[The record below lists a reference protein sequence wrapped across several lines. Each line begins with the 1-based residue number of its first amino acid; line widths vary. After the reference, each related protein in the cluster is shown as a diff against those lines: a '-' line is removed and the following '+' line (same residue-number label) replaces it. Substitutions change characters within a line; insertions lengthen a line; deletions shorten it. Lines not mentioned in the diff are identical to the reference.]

1 MSHAIPQSVYTDCRK
16 HSKGRIDFNNFNTF
30 NNVIKDLNISYVRN
44 GIETTLTI
52 KDDHY
57 DNMPY
62 NLADMFE
69 KVIRESDANPQTVIE
84 NLKSAFEYD

>member
-1 MSHAIPQSVYTDCRK
+1 MVQ
-16 HSKGRIDFNNFNTF
+16 
-30 NNVIKDLNISYVRN
+30 DLKISYVCN

-62 NLADMFE
+62 DLADMFE
-69 KVIRESDANPQTVIE
+69 KVIRESEANPQTIIDY
-84 NLKSAFEYD
+84 LKCAFEYE

>member
-1 MSHAIPQSVYTDCRK
+1 MIQ
-16 HSKGRIDFNNFNTF
+16 
-30 NNVIKDLNISYVRN
+30 DLKISYAIN

-52 KDDHY
+52 KDNY
-57 DNMPY
+57 ADNIPY

-69 KVIRESDANPQTVIE
+69 KVIRESGANPQTVIE

>member
-1 MSHAIPQSVYTDCRK
+1 MCISISIYFACVDLMNLRIISKFRK
-16 HSKGRIDFNNFNTF
+16 DMIQ
-30 NNVIKDLNISYVRN
+30 DLKISYVCN

-52 KDDHY
+52 KDDY
-57 DNMPY
+57 VDNRPY

-69 KVIRESDANPQTVIE
+69 KVIRESEANPQTVIE

>member
-1 MSHAIPQSVYTDCRK
+1 MCISISIYFDCVDLMNLQIISKFRK
-16 HSKGRIDFNNFNTF
+16 DMIQ
-30 NNVIKDLNISYVRN
+30 DLKISYVCT

-57 DNMPY
+57 DNLPY

-69 KVIRESDANPQTVIE
+69 KVIRESDANPQMVIE

>member
-1 MSHAIPQSVYTDCRK
+1 MIQNLR
-16 HSKGRIDFNNFNTF
+16 
-30 NNVIKDLNISYVRN
+30 ISYVSN

-52 KDDHY
+52 KDNY
-57 DNMPY
+57 ADNIPY

-69 KVIRESDANPQTVIE
+69 KVIRESNANPQTVIE

>member
-1 MSHAIPQSVYTDCRK
+1 MIQ
-16 HSKGRIDFNNFNTF
+16 
-30 NNVIKDLNISYVRN
+30 DLKISYVIS

-52 KDDHY
+52 KDNY
-57 DNMPY
+57 ADNIPY

-84 NLKSAFEYD
+84 NLKSAFEYDD

>member
-1 MSHAIPQSVYTDCRK
+1 MFS
-16 HSKGRIDFNNFNTF
+16 
-30 NNVIKDLNISYVRN
+30 DLIISYISN

-62 NLADMFE
+62 NLADMFA
-69 KVIRESDANPQTVIE
+69 KVIRESDANPQIVIE
-84 NLKSAFEYD
+84 NLKNLFEYE

>member
-1 MSHAIPQSVYTDCRK
+1 MIQ
-16 HSKGRIDFNNFNTF
+16 
-30 NNVIKDLNISYVRN
+30 DLTISYVCN

-52 KDDHY
+52 KDEHY

-69 KVIRESDANPQTVIE
+69 KVIRESDANAQVVIE
-84 NLKSAFEYD
+84 NLKSAFEYDYDLKIAVEDDGEKILL

>member
-1 MSHAIPQSVYTDCRK
+1 MIQ
-16 HSKGRIDFNNFNTF
+16 
-30 NNVIKDLNISYVRN
+30 DLKISYVIN

-52 KDDHY
+52 KDNY
-57 DNMPY
+57 ADNIPY

-84 NLKSAFEYD
+84 NLKSSFEYE

>member
-1 MSHAIPQSVYTDCRK
+1 MIQ
-16 HSKGRIDFNNFNTF
+16 
-30 NNVIKDLNISYVRN
+30 DLTIRYVCN

-52 KDDHY
+52 KDDY
-57 DNMPY
+57 VDNRPY

-69 KVIRESDANPQTVIE
+69 KIIRESDANPQTVIE

>member
-1 MSHAIPQSVYTDCRK
+1 MIQ
-16 HSKGRIDFNNFNTF
+16 
-30 NNVIKDLNISYVRN
+30 DLKISYVCN

-62 NLADMFE
+62 NLADMFSRLV
-69 KVIRESDANPQTVIE
+69 KDTNANPALVIE
-84 NLKSAFEYD
+84 GMKQWLEVEE

>member
-1 MSHAIPQSVYTDCRK
+1 MIQ
-16 HSKGRIDFNNFNTF
+16 
-30 NNVIKDLNISYVRN
+30 DLTISYVCN

-62 NLADMFE
+62 NLADIFE
-69 KVIRESDANPQTVIE
+69 KVIRDTNVNPQTVIE
-84 NLKSAFEYD
+84 NLKSAFEYDD

>member
-1 MSHAIPQSVYTDCRK
+1 MCISYNIYFACADLMNLLIISKFRK
-16 HSKGRIDFNNFNTF
+16 DMIQ
-30 NNVIKDLNISYVRN
+30 DLTISYVCN
-44 GIETTLTI
+44 GIETTLAI

-62 NLADMFE
+62 NLADIFE
-69 KVIRESDANPQTVIE
+69 KVIRGSDVNPQTVIE

>member
-1 MSHAIPQSVYTDCRK
+1 M
-16 HSKGRIDFNNFNTF
+16 
-30 NNVIKDLNISYVRN
+30 IKDLKISYVIN

-52 KDDHY
+52 KDNY
-57 DNMPY
+57 ADNIPY

>member
-1 MSHAIPQSVYTDCRK
+1 MCISISIYFACVDLMNLLIILKYRK
-16 HSKGRIDFNNFNTF
+16 VMIQ
-30 NNVIKDLNISYVRN
+30 DLKISYVCN

-62 NLADMFE
+62 NLADIFE
-69 KVIRESDANPQTVIE
+69 KVIRESGANPQTVIE
-84 NLKSAFEYD
+84 NLKSAFEYDD